1 MEPKSARKIIPTLAM
16 KISSRDLNF
25 NMSAF
30 KMMLIPFPV
39 FQSKLQIVVKQGNTK
54 IQHKTGV

>member
-16 KISSRDLNF
+16 KISRDLNF